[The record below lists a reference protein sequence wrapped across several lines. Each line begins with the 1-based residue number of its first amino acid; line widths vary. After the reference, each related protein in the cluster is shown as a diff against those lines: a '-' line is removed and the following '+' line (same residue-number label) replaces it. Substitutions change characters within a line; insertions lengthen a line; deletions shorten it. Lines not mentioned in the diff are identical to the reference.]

1 MNREIEKGTI
11 PRGSRV
17 LFWHTGGALGNFSY
31 EADWADALKNRSV
44 RLNFIPITPLGILF
58 LSA

>member
-1 MNREIEKGTI
+1 MTGKAFIGMNREIVKGTI

-31 EADWADALKNRSV
+31 EDDWAKALEKPKRFV
-44 RLNFIPITPLGILF
+44 
-58 LSA
+58 